1 MLRQPTCFITKTAIS
16 FLQLSTSPSKQPCT
30 NPNPARFGFEGA
42 ELVSTPV
49 DPSKIAKFKNL
60 PYREGTGPLT
70 HTKPVD
76 AFSIVIDAIAAQFR
90 EEPPQN
96 SSDQSRG
103 GGGTSW
109 VNPRKHTGGTTLSNT
124 TKHDFRDLKGR
135 RDISLASRDK
145 RDHLQAFQDP
155 GGAPQHRNMGCMPMA
170 DARPIP
176 WTPREVVNTM
186 EAEKDEAA
194 TRTRTVGR
202 QMWLRGP
209 GDLFWESFPSLINI
223 NKWPSKIYKQTYQ
236 QHKQLFTHTLKLC
249 SD

>member
-1 MLRQPTCFITKTAIS
+1 VLRQPTCFITKTAIS

-70 HTKPVD
+70 HTKLVN
-76 AFSIVIDAIAAQFR
+76 AFSIAIDAIAAQFR

-109 VNPRKHTGGTTLSNT
+109 VNPRKHAGGTTLSNA

-170 DARPIP
+170 DTRPIP

-194 TRTRTVGR
+194 TRRCGCVARAIRFGNH
-202 QMWLRGP
+202 
-209 GDLFWESFPSLINI
+209 SH
-223 NKWPSKIYKQTYQ
+223 Y
-236 QHKQLFTHTLKLC
+236 
-249 SD
+249 